1 MIFSG
6 VCRMLKRKLREI
18 PWAHKNAG
26 DESQTLVA
34 GKAFETTHHVFCFVE
49 AAYHYASQLRN
60 RLGLKFRANQAPN
73 I

>member
-1 MIFSG
+1 MGAKVHAS
-6 VCRMLKRKLREI
+6 
-18 PWAHKNAG
+18 PA
-26 DESQTLVA
+26 SQTLVA